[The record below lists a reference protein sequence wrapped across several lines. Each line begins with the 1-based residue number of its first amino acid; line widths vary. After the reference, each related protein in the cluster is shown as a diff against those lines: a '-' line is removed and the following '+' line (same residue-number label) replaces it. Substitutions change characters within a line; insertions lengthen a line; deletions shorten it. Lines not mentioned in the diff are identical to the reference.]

1 MRYGRLVKE
10 TLAGHPVELV
20 DLAGINEEE
29 LLFRDADVPAVV
41 EKFRAADV
49 DALFFPHC
57 NFGSENCVAQVARE
71 FRLPVLLWGPRDDAP
86 DAEGLRSR
94 DSQCGLFATGKVLR
108 RLNVPFTYLTNSW
121 ADSREFHTGI
131 DKFLRVAS
139 VVKAVTRLKILQIST
154 RPAPFCSVICN
165 ENELIERFGIQCCP
179 VTLDDLVTEMERVMA
194 AREPAFRETVEYIRS
209 ISAAGSKEGIEKT
222 AGLKLAMRSLAEARG
237 CRAVAIQ
244 CWDSLQHLTGV
255 MPCLS
260 NALLSD
266 EGLPVVCET
275 DIHGAITA
283 VMTQALTFNTEP
295 QFFADLTVR
304 HPKDDNAELLWHCGN
319 FPRSLAGDQASATA
333 GLNRY
338 NADRYGVAQ
347 WELKSADHRAVRR
360 RSRGLPPAHRGGG
373 HHRGAAEP
381 GQLCLDEGEKLAA
394 VGAPAGGRALHS
406 PCVRGVRALRRHSS
420 RGLPIYPRPDG
431 RRGGARRRRT
441 APSLDGLAAPVV

>member
-108 RLNVPFTYLTNSW
+108 RHNVPFTYLTNSW

-194 AREPAFRETVEYIRS
+194 AREPAFRETCGYIRS
-209 ISAAGSKEGIEKT
+209 ITAAGSEEDIHRA
-222 AGLKLAMRSLAEARG
+222 AGLKLAMPVTGGGPRLPRRG
-237 CRAVAIQ
+237 
-244 CWDSLQHLTGV
+244 DSMLGF
-255 MPCLS
+255 S
-260 NALLSD
+260 AASD
-266 EGLPVVCET
+266 GRHALPV
-275 DIHGAITA
+275 
-283 VMTQALTFNTEP
+283 Q
-295 QFFADLTVR
+295 R
-304 HPKDDNAELLWHCGN
+304 
-319 FPRSLAGDQASATA
+319 
-333 GLNRY
+333 
-338 NADRYGVAQ
+338 
-347 WELKSADHRAVRR
+347 
-360 RSRGLPPAHRGGG
+360 
-373 HHRGAAEP
+373 
-381 GQLCLDEGEKLAA
+381 AA
-394 VGAPAGGRALHS
+394 VGRGAPG
-406 PCVRGVRALRRHSS
+406 GVRDRHPRGDHRRHDP
-420 RGLPIYPRPDG
+420 GPD
-431 RRGGARRRRT
+431 
-441 APSLDGLAAPVV
+441 L